1 MTRGLRIETERL
13 LLRDKTPDDVGF
25 MHRLLSDP
33 AVMRYVGEGRPR
45 GLEEVRAGLEKH
57 IAHQQA
63 HGFSLWLVLERAAG
77 EPIGDCGLMHLE
89 EGPEVEVGYRFV
101 PEAWGRGY
109 ATEAAEAS
117 LAYGFDVLGLDEI
130 VAVAYPDNA
139 ASRRVME
146 KIGMRYDGRGMYY
159 GNDSVRYVTGRTP
172 TGPVEIVTYDPA
184 WPSRFEEERARIAE
198 ALGSRAPVIEHIGST
213 AVPGLAAKPVIDVLL
228 GVRSHPLDEA
238 GVRALETIG
247 YDYRGE
253 FGIPGRQFFRKG
265 EPRSHHV
272 HAVELGSDLW
282 VSNLVFRDRLRDH
295 PEEAA
300 RYASLKRELASRYAD
315 ERGRY
320 TEAKAPFIE
329 ELLQRAAP
337 R

>member
-1 MTRGLRIETERL
+1 MDSASGRSSSV
-13 LLRDKTPDDVGF
+13 P
-25 MHRLLSDP
+25 P
-33 AVMRYVGEGRPR
+33 ASRS
-45 GLEEVRAGLEKH
+45 AT
-57 IAHQQA
+57 
-63 HGFSLWLVLERAAG
+63 AASCISRTDRRSRWDTASC
-77 EPIGDCGLMHLE
+77 PK
-89 EGPEVEVGYRFV
+89 R
-101 PEAWGRGY
+101 WGRGY

-117 LAYGFDVLGLDEI
+117 LAYGFDVVGLDEI

-159 GNDSVRYVTGRTP
+159 GNDSVRYVTGHTP

-184 WPSRFEEERARIAE
+184 WPLRFEEERARIAE

-228 GVRSHPLDEA
+228 GLRSYPLDEA
-238 GVRALETIG
+238 GVRALESLG
-247 YDYRGE
+247 YEYRGE

-282 VSNLVFRDRLRDH
+282 VSHLAFRDRLRDH

-300 RYASLKRELASRYAD
+300 RYASLKRELVSRYRN